1 MPRIGTN
8 SLREMRFS
16 LYIGVMIKR
25 LAAPHSQGR
34 DIAAALPPDHYAAM
48 HSAFRWQVD
57 AYFNIA
63 EVCCRR
69 WARADGVRDAIKRV
83 AIHVHQPGAET
94 TFYTYFQLQQA
105 ADALSHALV
114 QSGVKRGDRVAIV
127 MPQRFETAVAYMA
140 VFQMG
145 AVAMPLSMLFGPE
158 ALEYRLQ
165 DSDAVLAICD
175 ESSMANIQAVRS
187 RCPALRAVMAAGAA
201 VGQGDLDYPEPAP
214 TLVASRTSLP
224 PEGAV
229 PPRGGP
235 SVEPRWPAFTPVR
248 TRADDAAILIY
259 TSGTTGPPKGAL
271 LAHRALVGN
280 LPGFVCS
287 QNWFGFNPYENHQ
300 TPSPGGGRAGE
311 GANTKRAKPSKDDQN
326 TAVFWSPADW
336 AWTGG
341 LMDALLPTL
350 YFGRPIVAFNGRFS
364 PELAFGLMAAQ
375 GVTHTFLFP
384 TALKAMMKAFP
395 QPRKHFKLKLQAMM
409 SAGEAVGDAV
419 FWYCRDE
426 LGVVVNEM
434 FGQTEI
440 NYIVGNCS
448 MNRSPP
454 EATTGAA
461 AQGRPKQGTAPSG
474 GSALNEVKS
483 GGAVG
488 WPARPGSM
496 GKGYPGHR
504 VAVIDE
510 DGNECPVGVPG
521 DVSVNRY
528 DIHGDPDPIFFLGY
542 WNKDAA
548 TQAKFTGDWC
558 RTGDLATRDAD
569 GYLWYQ
575 GRADDVF
582 KAAGYRIGP
591 GEIENCLVKHPAVAN
606 AAVVPKPDR
615 ERGALVKAYVVL
627 APDFIAARARQA
639 GAEGQFDA
647 ELIAQLQ
654 NHVRGLLAP
663 YEYPKEIEFIDS
675 LPMTTTG
682 KVQRRVLRL
691 QEEERFRKASAG

>member
-1 MPRIGTN
+1 M
-8 SLREMRFS
+8 
-16 LYIGVMIKR
+16 KR
-25 LAAPHSQGR
+25 SQDSDKSTMTTQAA
-34 DIAAALPPDHYAAM
+34 PDHYAAL
-48 HSAFRWQVD
+48 HAGFRWQVD
-57 AYFNIA
+57 EYFNIA

-69 WARADGVRDAIKRV
+69 WAGAAGSQHNTIERIAIRAHKA
-83 AIHVHQPGAET
+83 GAAT
-94 TFYTYFQLQQA
+94 ILHSYFELQRS
-105 ADALSHALV
+105 ADALSHVLAA
-114 QSGVKRGDRVAIV
+114 QGVARGVRVAIV

-158 ALEYRLQ
+158 AMAFRLQ
-165 DSDAVLAICD
+165 DSEAVLAICD
-175 ESSMANIQAVRS
+175 ESSIVSVNAVRAQ
-187 RCPALRAVMAAGAA
+187 CPALRTVVAAGLAA
-201 VGQGDLDYPEPAP
+201 GQGDLDYETA
-214 TLVASRTSLP
+214 VAAQQRGFT
-224 PEGAV
+224 AV
-229 PPRGGP
+229 Q
-235 SVEPRWPAFTPVR
+235 
-248 TRADDAAILIY
+248 TRADEAAILIY

-271 LAHRALVGN
+271 IPHRALIGN

-287 QNWFGFNPYENHQ
+287 QNWFGFDGKSN
-300 TPSPGGGRAGE
+300 
-311 GANTKRAKPSKDDQN
+311 AKSE
-326 TAVFWSPADW
+326 AVFWSPADW

-364 PELAFGLMAAQ
+364 PELAFGLMQQQ

-395 QPRKHFKLKLQAMM
+395 RPREQFRLGLQGLM

-419 FWYCRDE
+419 FAYCRDQ
-426 LGVVVNEM
+426 LGVTVNEM

-440 NYIVGNCS
+440 NYVVGNCA
-448 MNRSPP
+448 RF
-454 EATTGAA
+454 
-461 AQGRPKQGTAPSG
+461 
-474 GSALNEVKS
+474 
-483 GGAVG
+483 

-504 VAVIDE
+504 VAVID
-510 DGNECPVGVPG
+510 DAGHECAVGVAG
-521 DVSVNRY
+521 DVAVNRF

-542 WNKDAA
+542 WKNEAA
-548 TQAKFTGDWC
+548 TAAKFSGDWC
-558 RTGDLATRDAD
+558 RTGDLARKDAD
-569 GYLWYQ
+569 GYLWYE

-615 ERGALVKAYVVL
+615 ERGAVVKAYVVL
-627 APDFIAARARQA
+627 ALDLIAERDRGAWTRA
-639 GAEGQFDA
+639 EFDA
-647 ELIAQLQ
+647 KLVAELQA
-654 NHVRGLLAP
+654 HVKNLLAP
-663 YEYPKEIEFIDS
+663 YEYPKEIEFIDA

-691 QEEERFRKASAG
+691 QEEERFTAGN